1 MYCLFIL
8 EIRKLKT
15 QKRNLSQDTET
26 LQLNK
31 TIGQLKTCL
40 RKSENQV
47 CMGGWNVGCS
57 LIAVVLPCLHKE
69 NMFS

>member
-8 EIRKLKT
+8 EIRKLET

-47 CMGGWNVGCS
+47 CMGGWNVG
-57 LIAVVLPCLHKE
+57 
-69 NMFS
+69 